1 MLVEILLIFAF
12 FAAVTGVM
20 MYTNVLID
28 RIEDQ
33 VWDEKIRKEKEEK
46 KNA

>member
-20 MYTNVLID
+20 MYMNVLID
-28 RIEDQ
+28 KIEDQ
-33 VWDEKIRKEKEEK
+33 VWDEKIRKEKE
-46 KNA
+46 NGRN